1 MSEHRCFTVS
11 ETSYLRA
18 LDDEDRRAD
27 CVAVHYQKP
36 PRINDDGRTTFS
48 LNFPLLI
55 VSAYAA
61 NSREVAERV
70 RVRSALGRG
79 RPRPL
84 RHQHP
89 AFCGALE
96 LGAQE
101 VGGLNVADRSIG
113 SPPANQRLLEVLAP
127 RSISL
132 QYEYIESLSLFES
145 MGIVV
150 DEHDIPAFAAQR
162 LGHPATYFAGPS
174 DHYAHSDN
182 PG

>member
-70 RVRSALGRG
+70 AAILNKHWDDEPS
-79 RPRPL
+79 
-84 RHQHP
+84 
-89 AFCGALE
+89 E
-96 LGAQE
+96 
-101 VGGLNVADRSIG
+101 GG
-113 SPPANQRLLEVLAP
+113 
-127 RSISL
+127 
-132 QYEYIESLSLFES
+132 ES
-145 MGIVV
+145 
-150 DEHDIPAFAAQR
+150 
-162 LGHPATYFAGPS
+162 
-174 DHYAHSDN
+174 
-182 PG
+182 